1 MRPLFSFIKI
11 STQDPRSVVCCLLS
25 VVCCLGLLLGGCAK
39 VGDPLP
45 PLVLYPGTVTD
56 LTAAQVGDHFQIV
69 FSLPPQEIEW
79 VEIYRR
85 CGEDLSFTEQAEAL
99 ARVEGNK
106 LSRHLEEGKF
116 FFEDHPGWSQTCR
129 YGLRFGNRQG
139 RRSPFSNFV
148 ETVSIPSAQPPTN
161 LRYQLHQDR
170 LVFRWDPPT
179 ENIDGSRP
187 PHLVGYLVNSQHLV
201 SEPEYSDFD
210 FQFGEMQTYRV
221 QSVSRGADPLILS
234 QFSDTLR
241 TVPRDAFPPET
252 PQNITAFFLEGEVQ
266 VLWNANRETDLDG
279 YFIYSGPDPNRLE
292 KSSASITINKYVDDS
307 VEPGKTYYYQLSAV
321 DRTGNESPKSETIS
335 ITLE

>member
-1 MRPLFSFIKI
+1 MNRCQLSAV
-11 STQDPRSVVCCLLS
+11 SVVCCL
-25 VVCCLGLLLGGCAK
+25 CLLLGACAK

-45 PLVLYPGTVTD
+45 PLVLFPGTVTD
-56 LTAAQVGDHFQIV
+56 LTVAQVGDHFQIV

-85 CGEDLSFTEQAEAL
+85 CGEDLSLTEQAEAL
-99 ARVEGNK
+99 TRLEENK
-106 LSRHLEEGKF
+106 LSRYREEGKF
-116 FFEDHPGWSQTCR
+116 VFEDHPGWSQTCR

-170 LVFRWDPPT
+170 LVLRWDPPT

-210 FQFGEMQTYRV
+210 FQFGEMQSYRV

-241 TVPRDAFPPET
+241 TVPRDDFPPST
-252 PQNITAFFLEGEVQ
+252 PQNITAFLLEEKVQ
-266 VLWNANRETDLDG
+266 VLWDANRETDLDG
-279 YFIYSGPDPNRLE
+279 YFVYSGTDPNRLE
-292 KSSASITINKYVDDS
+292 KSLASITINQYVDDS
-307 VEPGKTYYYQLSAV
+307 VVPGETYYYQLSAV
-321 DRTGNESPKSETIS
+321 DQTGNESPRSETVS
-335 ITLE
+335 ITVQ